1 MMVSAADFEWDEFFW
16 VTKTQIRDPR
26 IADAAV
32 QLTFAPE
39 GRNDGPLTDGEVVL
53 ISRALDILDEAIGAA
68 VDAIYIEYPSL
79 QEQYGYDETE
89 RAQFMPDLDSLAGLY
104 KLIDLI
110 GVMVHQ
116 IDRSG
121 VPYVGLEFDCSWDPE
136 HGAGVLM
143 NGTRV
148 VETGGADTAMLLWIA
163 ENDRDA

>member
-1 MMVSAADFEWDEFFW
+1 MVVSAADFEWDEFFW
-16 VTKTQIRDPR
+16 VTKTNIHDRR

-39 GRNDGPLTDGEVVL
+39 GRAEGPLTDDEVASVL
-53 ISRALDILDEAIGAA
+53 RALETLDEAVAAA
-68 VDAIYIEYPSL
+68 VAAIYSEYPSL

-89 RAQFMPDLDSLAGLY
+89 RAQFMPDLDSLDGLY
-104 KLIDLI
+104 ELIYLI
-110 GVMVHQ
+110 GVMVHP

-121 VPYVGLEFDCSWDPE
+121 VPYVGFEFGCSWDTE

-148 VETGGADTAMLLWIA
+148 VETGGADTAILLWIA
-163 ENDRDA
+163 ERDREA